1 MASMKPERELDL
13 REILQYLWQ
22 HAAAIGI
29 CMLAG
34 AVASLGLAQFKAGNE
49 LPYQA
54 SALLYFDT
62 QQESQNTILDSGER
76 FEFYTNITN
85 LSSVV
90 VKSEQLLQPVVE
102 NLGLDM
108 DTAALANLVSVESV
122 SSSSFMRLTVRGT
135 EAEMTERI
143 CNEILALAPD
153 ASAAMTNLG
162 TLQAASQ
169 AEVTAAAKPNLPKA
183 AVVGALLGVILSV
196 MLLVAMELFDHAIH
210 DAEDVTYYLDMPT
223 LGVIPAACRGKP
235 TAAITEAYRS
245 LGINVDS
252 RLQDQVSRVVVV
264 ADTGQRDSGV
274 QTAQELAKA
283 LARSGKRVLLVDADL
298 RGGELSAQLGLVG
311 QVGLVELLGKK
322 GPINTALLPSEE
334 LECTVLPCG
343 TLTGDSAR
351 VVSTSAVKELFEEL
365 RRQFDVIIV
374 CAVDIT
380 GTTDAAILGRV
391 ADGVLLVLRVG
402 KTSIESAMLAK
413 EKMKFVKAPVWGA
426 VLAGYSCKKARRRDG
441 YYYAYSSKRG

>member
-1 MASMKPERELDL
+1 MSSMKPERELDL

-22 HAAAIGI
+22 HAAVIGI
-29 CMLAG
+29 CVLAG
-34 AVASLGLAQFKAGNE
+34 AVASLGLAQFKARNE
-49 LPYQA
+49 LPYRA

-90 VKSEQLLQPVVE
+90 LKSEQLLQPVVE
-102 NLGLDM
+102 NLSLDM

-122 SSSSFMRLTVRGT
+122 SSSSFMRLTVRGI
-135 EAEMTERI
+135 EAETTERI

-169 AEVTAAAKPNLPKA
+169 AEVTAAEKPNLPKA

-196 MLLVAMELFDHAIH
+196 LLLVTMELFDHAIH

-223 LGVIPAACRGKP
+223 LGVIPAACSGKP
-235 TAAITEAYRS
+235 AAVIAEAYRS

-252 RLQDQVSRVVVV
+252 RIQDQASRVVVV
-264 ADTGQRDSGV
+264 ADTCQRDSDV
-274 QTAQELAKA
+274 QTAQELVKA
-283 LARSGKRVLLVDADL
+283 LARSGKRILLVDADL
-298 RGGELSAQLGLVG
+298 RGGKLSAQLGLAG
-311 QVGLVELLGKK
+311 QVGLAELLGQKV
-322 GPINTALLPSEE
+322 PMDAALLPSEE
-334 LECTVLPCG
+334 LGCTVLPCG
-343 TLTGDSAR
+343 ALIGESAQ
-351 VVSTSAVKELFEEL
+351 VVSAPAVKVLFEEL
-365 RRQFDVIIV
+365 RRKFDMIIIR
-374 CAVDIT
+374 AVDV
-380 GTTDAAILGRV
+380 TTVTDTAILGRV
-391 ADGVLLVLRVG
+391 ADGVLLVMRVG

-413 EKMKFVKAPVWGA
+413 EKMEFVKASVWGA
-426 VLAGYSCKKARRRDG
+426 VLTGYSCKKARRRDG